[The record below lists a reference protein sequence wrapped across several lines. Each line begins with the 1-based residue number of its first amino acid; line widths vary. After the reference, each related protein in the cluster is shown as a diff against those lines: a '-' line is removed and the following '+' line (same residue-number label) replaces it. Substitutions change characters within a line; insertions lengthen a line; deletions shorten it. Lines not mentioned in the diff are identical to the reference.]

1 MAKGRRRKPTNTIAI
16 AIGAAI
22 GVLVSIQGRA
32 NAALARDVGD
42 AIGGA
47 ALGFILGWVIITV
60 LLFTNAQHRA
70 GLRAIPSLL
79 RAGQLRWWLLLGGLG
94 GATLVA
100 SQGFAVPVLGVSLFT
115 VALVAGQTTSSL
127 EVDRLGLGPSG
138 RLHPSRSRVV
148 ASVISVVAVVVAIN
162 PFSNAISFQPVAVF
176 VCLFAGTL
184 VSAQQAFNGRVAMAT
199 GSPIAAAWMNFSVG
213 GVMLWSLTF
222 IRQVDFSGAP
232 SPIEKPYLY
241 VGGLIGAIF
250 VAVAARLVRT
260 LGVLLLT
267 LTSIAGQL
275 LGAVILDIFIP
286 TPGRVFNGW
295 VALGVALTFVAVIVG
310 SGRLD
315 GVRSRH
321 QSV

>member
-1 MAKGRRRKPTNTIAI
+1 MANGRRRKPTNTIAI

-138 RLHPSRSRVV
+138 RLHPSRSRVF

-162 PFSNAISFQPVAVF
+162 PFSSAISFQPVAVF
-176 VCLFAGTL
+176 VGLFAGTL
-184 VSAQQAFNGRVAMAT
+184 VSA
-199 GSPIAAAWMNFSVG
+199 
-213 GVMLWSLTF
+213 
-222 IRQVDFSGAP
+222 
-232 SPIEKPYLY
+232 
-241 VGGLIGAIF
+241 
-250 VAVAARLVRT
+250 
-260 LGVLLLT
+260 
-267 LTSIAGQL
+267 
-275 LGAVILDIFIP
+275 
-286 TPGRVFNGW
+286 
-295 VALGVALTFVAVIVG
+295 GVAYTHPAVYFRRSCALLKPTLELVT
-310 SGRLD
+310 
-315 GVRSRH
+315 GVTISC
-321 QSV
+321 